1 MPSRKIVILAGGWS
15 GEREVSLAGGEQ
27 CAQALKKAGHKVVL
41 LDPAREQARLIE
53 LAPELDAALIV
64 LHGTYGEDGRI
75 QGFLDCLGLP
85 YQGAGVAGSVR
96 AIDKVIS
103 KELFRQAGIKT
114 PKDVVLKNG
123 TSFDA
128 AEVLERLGG
137 SVMVKPARQGSTL
150 GLTPVKRPQEMA
162 PALKTAFELDE
173 TVLVEERLR
182 GRELTCGVLETLAG
196 ELIALPLV
204 EIRPKTCDFF
214 DYQAKYTPGCTD
226 EICPAPVEA
235 DITRQAQ
242 EAALTAHRVL
252 GLAHYSRTDMFE
264 SGGEICVLE
273 TNTIPGMGA
282 TSLLPQAA
290 AAAGLDMPALL
301 DRLIELALRDRG
313 R

>member
-1 MPSRKIVILAGGWS
+1 MPSRRIVILAGGWS

-27 CAQALKKAGHKVVL
+27 CAQALKKAGHEVIL

-85 YQGAGVAGSVR
+85 YQGAGVTGSVQ

-103 KELFRQAGIKT
+103 KKLFHQAGIKT
-114 PKDVVLKNG
+114 PKDVVLTKG
-123 TSFDA
+123 ADYDP
-128 AEVLERLGG
+128 AEILERLGG

-150 GLTPVKRPQEMA
+150 GLTPVKEPQEMA
-162 PALKTAFELDE
+162 SALKTAFELDE

-182 GRELTCGVLETLAG
+182 GRELTCGVLETLSG

-204 EIRPKTCDFF
+204 EIRPKTSDFF

-242 EAALTAHRVL
+242 EAALAAHQTL

-264 SGGEICVLE
+264 TGGEIYVLE

-301 DRLIELALRDRG
+301 SRLIELALRDRG